1 MKKKFSPAWK
11 SSSQVRK
18 QRKYVYNAPF
28 HVKQKLVSA
37 HLSKE
42 LRKKHGIRALSLMAG
57 DEVIVQRGNFKKR
70 KAKVTEVDLLKK
82 RVTLE
87 NFTRQKKDGSKIP
100 VFFDASNLLLISITG
115 EDKKRLKPTKKE
127 DKNASDKISSK

>member
-1 MKKKFSPAWK
+1 MKKQFSPSWK
-11 SSSQVRK
+11 SSTQVRK
-18 QRKYVYNAPF
+18 QRKYVYNAPL

-42 LRKKHGIRALSLMAG
+42 LRKKHEIRSLSLRTG

-87 NFTRQKKDGSKIP
+87 NVTRQKKDGSKIP
-100 VFFDASNLLLISITG
+100 VFFDASNLLLISISG
-115 EDKKRLKPTKKE
+115 EDKKRLKPIKKE
-127 DKNASDKISSK
+127 DKNASNKISSK